1 MSTEPTFNGRVISD
15 EEFEAMADDVV
26 ANPPTFTGEPRRR
39 GERPSLGDG
48 PSRSVQA
55 RRSTEPTFDGRVI
68 SDEEFEAMADDVVA
82 NPPAFTGEPR
92 RRGGRPSLG
101 DGPSR
106 VAQVRL
112 SPADYDAV
120 LSAARSRTKTLSEFV
135 RQAAIEATRS
145 S

>member
-26 ANPPTFTGEPRRR
+26 ANPPAFTGEPRRR

-101 DGPSR
+101 DLSLIHISEPT
-106 VAQVRL
+106 RL
-112 SPADYDAV
+112 LSISYAV
-120 LSAARSRTKTLSEFV
+120 FSLKKKKTE
-135 RQAAIEATRS
+135 Q
-145 S
+145 

>member
-55 RRSTEPTFDGRVI
+55 RRSPEPTFDGRPGATF
-68 SDEEFEAMADDVVA
+68 S
-82 NPPAFTGEPR
+82 
-92 RRGGRPSLG
+92 GGLRSG
-101 DGPSR
+101 
-106 VAQVRL
+106 AQ
-112 SPADYDAV
+112 
-120 LSAARSRTKTLSEFV
+120 
-135 RQAAIEATRS
+135 RS
-145 S
+145 SVEEQNAQRVRAPGGH